1 MLIGLALVAV
11 LAGGEA
17 AVRAAREEFNAAIGR
32 RDADAIA
39 RLLAPGYHIVTGRS
53 DQSQGARAERDSWAA
68 RFAADPTVTY
78 RRVPREV
85 RVNEAWGLAEEA
97 GDWTGSYQKASFLAR
112 ASGVYSAK
120 WQRALDGRW
129 LLQAEVY
136 TTLACEG
143 APLACPP
150 PDPLGSAAT
159 PPAVPAS
166 PRAVQNLKVTILS
179 TMLTG
184 STPGIGEWGFSA
196 LVEVDGRR
204 LLVDTGARPDTVLR
218 NATELGIDL
227 SDVTDLV
234 ITHNHADHT
243 GGLLTLRRELRARN
257 PEALSRAHV
266 GAGIFA
272 PRLQPEGRDENGLR
286 GPKAPYEAMGGL
298 FVVHEKPE
306 PLLPGVW
313 LTGPVPRVHPERNWS
328 GSLQVRTSAGLVEDT
343 VAEDSAIVI
352 ETAQGLVVLTGCG
365 HAGIVNIL
373 QFARQALG
381 GTPVHAVIGGLHL
394 FGATD
399 EQLAWTAA
407 RLREAGLVHLLGA
420 HCTGLE
426 AVYRLRDLANLS
438 RPTAVVGAVGAS
450 FTLGQG
456 INPLA
461 LAR

>member
-1 MLIGLALVAV
+1 MVIALALVAV

-53 DQSQGARAERDSWAA
+53 DQWHGARGERDRWAA
-68 RFAADPTVTY
+68 LFAADPTVTY

-97 GDWTGSYQKASFLAR
+97 GDWTGSYRKASFPAR
-112 ASGVYSAK
+112 ASGIYSAK
-120 WQRALDGRW
+120 WQRAPEGRW
-129 LLQAEVY
+129 LLQAEVF

-143 APLACPP
+143 APPACPP
-150 PDPLGSAAT
+150 PDPLGTAAT
-159 PPAVPAS
+159 TPVPAS
-166 PRAVQNLKVTILS
+166 PRAVQSLKVTILS

-184 STPGIGEWGFSA
+184 GGPGIAEWGFAA
-196 LVEVDGRR
+196 LVEADGRR

-218 NATELGIDL
+218 NAAELGIDL
-227 SDVTDLV
+227 SDVTDLI
-234 ITHNHADHT
+234 ITHNHSDHT
-243 GGLLTLRRELRARN
+243 GGLLTLRRELRTRN
-257 PEALSRAHV
+257 PAALSRAHV

-272 PRLQPEGRDENGLR
+272 PRLSPDGRDENGLLAPR
-286 GPKAPYEAMGGL
+286 APYEAMGGL

-313 LTGPVPRVHPERNWS
+313 LTGPVPRAHPERNWS
-328 GSLQVRTSAGLVEDT
+328 GSLRVRTGAELVEDT

-365 HAGIVNIL
+365 HAGIANIL
-373 QFARQALG
+373 QFARQTLG
-381 GTPVHAVIGGLHL
+381 EAPVHAVIGGLHL

-399 EQLAWTAA
+399 EQLAWTAT
-407 RLREAGLVHLLGA
+407 RLREAGVAHLLGA

-450 FTLGQG
+450 FTLGRG
-456 INPLA
+456 IDPLA